1 MSGKDGDAG
10 AVLDKYGAMSA
21 LQAALAA
28 PGAGDRFAGKL
39 AEVDGDKDGAVTAEE
54 FAAAVVALDAGMS
67 AEAAGLVFGLLD
79 WMDEKKLVSSELLQ
93 ALLSSPAP
101 ETPCAVSAGAGAGA
115 VSAPKA
121 PEQAA
126 AGAVSRELT
135 LLHDALKAKGGGLL
149 AALRE
154 MDANG
159 DGIISSREFRKA
171 LILFRWRLPLVQHVC
186 KRTQAHTSPCL
197 PACLPACL
205 PPPLSFFLSL
215 SLSLSLSLRSL
226 AFCMGVCTYLFVCV
240 SLCVGQNVR
249 IPTA

>member
-101 ETPCAVSAGAGAGA
+101 ETPAVSAGAGAGA

-186 KRTQAHTSPCL
+186 KRTQAHTSPSL

-205 PPPLSFFLSL
+205 PPSLSFSL
-215 SLSLSLSLRSL
+215 SLSHSLSLFARSL
-226 AFCMGVCTYLFVCV
+226 SVWVCV
-240 SLCVGQNVR
+240 RICLCV
-249 IPTA
+249 

>member
-1 MSGKDGDAG
+1 MPRKDGDAG
-10 AVLDKYGAMSA
+10 VVLEKYGAMSA

-101 ETPCAVSAGAGAGA
+101 ETPAVSVTGGA

-149 AALRE
+149 TALRE

-171 LILFRWRLPLVQHVC
+171 LILSC
-186 KRTQAHTSPCL
+186 
-197 PACLPACL
+197 
-205 PPPLSFFLSL
+205 
-215 SLSLSLSLRSL
+215 
-226 AFCMGVCTYLFVCV
+226 
-240 SLCVGQNVR
+240 
-249 IPTA
+249 

>member
-101 ETPCAVSAGAGAGA
+101 ETPAVSAGAGA

-186 KRTQAHTSPCL
+186 KRTQAHTSPSL

-205 PPPLSFFLSL
+205 PPSLSFSL
-215 SLSLSLSLRSL
+215 SLSHSLSLFARSL
-226 AFCMGVCTYLFVCV
+226 SVWVCV
-240 SLCVGQNVR
+240 RICLCV
-249 IPTA
+249 

>member
-1 MSGKDGDAG
+1 M
-10 AVLDKYGAMSA
+10 
-21 LQAALAA
+21 
-28 PGAGDRFAGKL
+28 
-39 AEVDGDKDGAVTAEE
+39 
-54 FAAAVVALDAGMS
+54 
-67 AEAAGLVFGLLD
+67 
-79 WMDEKKLVSSELLQ
+79 SSELLQ

-101 ETPCAVSAGAGAGA
+101 ETPAVSAGAGA

-197 PACLPACL
+197 SACLPACL
-205 PPPLSFFLSL
+205 PPPLSFFL

-240 SLCVGQNVR
+240 SLCVGQDVR